1 MTKKIPM
8 KDSQGR
14 FRTTSLFV
22 EFKHPQ
28 MKPLYSIKGY
38 DLETKEGVYPSLK
51 KIYLSYNHVPG
62 AEFDFAMDIFGSW
75 EQWTKLCNVSALRGE
90 MQQWRDELDIK
101 IKAKAIKAMMTAS
114 LDNDA
119 KGLNAAKYLADKG
132 YAKKAGRPS
141 KEEII
146 RQTKIEAGA
155 NQELTED
162 MNRIG
167 LSVVNGS
174 KH

>member
-1 MTKKIPM
+1 LDKKIL
-8 KDSQGR
+8 KDSMGR
-14 FRTTSLFV
+14 LRTTSLFV

-28 MKPLYSIKGY
+28 MKPLYSLKEY
-38 DLETKEGVYPSLK
+38 DIETPEGVYPSLK
-51 KIYLSYNHVPG
+51 KMYMSYDHVPG
-62 AEFDFAMDIFGSW
+62 FEYDFAMDIFGSW
-75 EQWTKLCNVSALRGE
+75 EQWTKLCNISQLRGE
-90 MQQWRDELDIK
+90 MQQWRDELDIR
-101 IKAKAIKAMMTAS
+101 IKASALKQMMLAS
-114 LDNDA
+114 KDNDA
-119 KGLNAAKYLADKG
+119 KGINAAKYLADKG
-132 YAKKAGRPS
+132 YTKKAGRPS

-155 NQELTED
+155 NQELADD